1 MSTAFGRRPHLPRSA
16 RPVQSGL
23 GGRRWQRLWVEVRS
37 NINPFTFALALL
49 TLLGLAAG
57 VYRLVFGMGPTTNL
71 TDAYPWGLWIGFDF
85 ALIAFAGAGFTMA
98 TAVYVLRR
106 ESLRPAMRPA
116 VLAGLLG
123 YLAVLLLLVL
133 DLGRWDRFYSFF
145 INWNIH
151 SPLFEI
157 SWCIVLYSTVL
168 LVEFSPQLF
177 ERLGKERPVRWVYA
191 IVIPLVIAGL
201 TLSSL
206 HQSTLGTLYLNM
218 PHRLHPLW
226 YSPLLPLLFFT
237 SSVLAGLSL
246 AIIAYRV
253 GTQAAGKTAEATV
266 LDGLAK
272 GAAGAALVYGLLK
285 LGEIVVAGELPL
297 LLAAD
302 RYSLL
307 LWAEMTVG
315 VILPIAIFLRPA
327 RRRNP
332 AWLWA
337 GSLMALFGVLLNRF
351 DATWFAQIG
360 PDWAGYAPH
369 HLEWLSTL
377 GVIAGA
383 MLVWWLGMRYLSI
396 FDSDAHAKYHS

>member
-1 MSTAFGRRPHLPRSA
+1 MSTTLGRHPLHPPTGAAERSPA
-16 RPVQSGL
+16 R
-23 GGRRWQRLWVEVRS
+23 RRWQRLWDEARA
-37 NINPFTFALALL
+37 NLNPITFALALL
-49 TLLGLAAG
+49 TLLGLTAG
-57 VYRLVFGMGPTTNL
+57 VYRLIFGMGPTTNL

-85 ALIAFAGAGFTMA
+85 ALIAFSGAGFTMA
-98 TAVYVLRR
+98 TVVYVLRR

-116 VLAGLLG
+116 ILAGLLG
-123 YLAVLLLLVL
+123 YLAVLLLLIL

-145 INWNIH
+145 INWNVH

-168 LVEFSPQLF
+168 LIEFSPQLF

-218 PHRLHPLW
+218 PHRLHALW
-226 YSPLLPLLFFT
+226 YSPILPLLFFT
-237 SSVLAGLSL
+237 SSVLAGFSL
-246 AIIAYRV
+246 AIIAYLV
-253 GTQAAGKTAEATV
+253 GTRAAGKEVDSRV

-272 GAAGAALVYGLLK
+272 GVAIAASVYLALK
-285 LGEIVVAGELPL
+285 LGEVLLAGEGAA
-297 LLAAD
+297 LLALD

-307 LWAEMTVG
+307 FWIELVVG
-315 VILPIAIFLRPA
+315 AILPLAIFLRPA
-327 RRRNP
+327 HRRSPR
-332 AWLWA
+332 WLWT
-337 GSLMALFGVLLNRF
+337 GGLLALFGVLLNRF
-351 DATWFAQIG
+351 DATWFAQNA
-360 PDWAGYAPH
+360 PDWTSYLPH

-383 MLVWWLGMRYLSI
+383 MLVWWLGMRYLSV
-396 FDSDAHAKYHS
+396 FDSDAHAKHHH

>member
-1 MSTAFGRRPHLPRSA
+1 
-16 RPVQSGL
+16 
-23 GGRRWQRLWVEVRS
+23 VRS
-37 NINPFTFALALL
+37 NINPITFALALL
-49 TLLGLAAG
+49 TLLGLTAG
-57 VYRLVFGMGPTTNL
+57 VYRLIFGMGPTTNL

-106 ESLRPAMRPA
+106 ESVRPAMRPA
-116 VLAGLLG
+116 ILAGLLG
-123 YLAVLLLLVL
+123 YLAVLLLLIL

-226 YSPLLPLLFFT
+226 YSPILPLLFFT

-253 GTQAAGKTAEATV
+253 GARAAHRPVEANV

-272 GAAGAALVYGLLK
+272 GVVGAALVYGLLK
-285 LGEIVVAGELPL
+285 LGEIVAAGEASL

-307 LWAEMTVG
+307 LWTEMLLG

-327 RRRNP
+327 RRHNP
-332 AWLWA
+332 AWLWTGA
-337 GSLMALFGVLLNRF
+337 LLALFGVLLNRF

-360 PDWAGYAPH
+360 PTWTGYVPH

-383 MLVWWLGMRYLSI
+383 MLVWWLGVRYLSV
-396 FDSDAHAKYHS
+396 FDSDAHKKYHH